1 MTTNNN
7 FTTNKIELVLD
18 GYNAKIAGLQADDE
32 IVKINGKR
40 VINQEEINNQV
51 SNSKGEKVKVLVKRE
66 NDLIEYEIIPNEQ
79 KYKET
84 GIYLKDGDSTKIVA
98 LQENSSAKLQGI
110 QENDVILKINDEDVE
125 NNIEKLIESINE
137 NENKELRILVR
148 RNNEEKEFTITPE
161 EKSRYYLGIN
171 LKVAENTV
179 GNKLYYSFHETLDFC
194 FSIIENLKQLFTGK
208 VSTNQLMGPVGI
220 SSVVSSTEGL
230 KEYIYIIALI
240 SLSLGVTNLLPFPP
254 LDGGKILLLIITAV
268 RRKEFEEKTEMFIQ
282 SAGFFILITLS
293 IYITCNDVW
302 RIFK

>member
-1 MTTNNN
+1 M
-7 FTTNKIELVLD
+7 
-18 GYNAKIAGLQADDE
+18 
-32 IVKINGKR
+32 IVKNEYVKIKTDKEYVLHNYIYDSYLR
-40 VINQEEINNQV
+40 LF
-51 SNSKGEKVKVLVKRE
+51 SKGQL
-66 NDLIEYEIIPNEQ
+66 LNEWGLAYQ
-79 KYKET
+79 
-84 GIYLKDGDSTKIVA
+84 D
-98 LQENSSAKLQGI
+98 
-110 QENDVILKINDEDVE
+110 
-125 NNIEKLIESINE
+125 E